1 MKFII
6 VAFVTLIAISG
17 CMDKKALVCNCCEAP
32 YNDVKTA
39 MNCID
44 QNPTATSYDSRM
56 LLLAFVDKK
65 LEKDQSSSWNIIE
78 DQDILKVAKR
88 DYLLVILD
96 VNNLSQIVKDSNELL
111 GVINSHKNE
120 SQFFVIVNQAYYPF
134 GDWKNDAEKS
144 MIIGRLE
151 VGNGP

>member
-1 MKFII
+1 MRFII
-6 VAFVTLIAISG
+6 VAFITLIAISG
-17 CMDKKALVCNCCEAP
+17 CMDKKAMVCSCCEAP

-44 QNPTATSYDSRM
+44 QNPKPTSYDSRM

-65 LEKDQSSSWNIIE
+65 LEKDQSSSWDIIE

-111 GVINSHKNE
+111 EVINSHENE

-151 VGNGP
+151 VGDGP